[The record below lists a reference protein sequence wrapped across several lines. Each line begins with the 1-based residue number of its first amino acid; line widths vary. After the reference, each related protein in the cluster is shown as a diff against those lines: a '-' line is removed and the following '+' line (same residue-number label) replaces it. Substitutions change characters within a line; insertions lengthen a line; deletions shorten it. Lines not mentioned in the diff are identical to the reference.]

1 MKSKLNGGNMVQA
14 INFGAGTVVLYTAEI
29 VQWAKEETEYG

>member
-1 MKSKLNGGNMVQA
+1 MKSKLNGGNMVQE